1 MLLDPKQVVEGVEEE
16 VVGAGLE
23 LPFMMKTFMLLIPSQ
38 KVLMIR
44 G

>member
-16 VVGAGLE
+16 VVGADLV
-23 LPFMMKTFMLLIPSQ
+23 LPFIMKMFMIPIPSH
-38 KVLMIR
+38 KILMSR